1 MSAPSL
7 PEDPGVPT
15 WIVVTALAVSFTTV
29 AAVALTVWAL
39 YPDARHD
46 QMSRVDAVP
55 EPGLEI
61 EPVARFAAYQA
72 DQRAQLAGAS
82 GRLPIDAAMAQIAAR
97 GADAFAPL
105 PEDRP

>member
-1 MSAPSL
+1 MSPPPL

-15 WIVVTALAVSFTTV
+15 GIVVTALAVSFATV
-29 AAVALTVWAL
+29 AAVALAVWAI

-46 QMSRVDAVP
+46 QMPRVDAVP

-72 DQRAQLAGAS
+72 EQRARLAGAD